1 MVTMMVGG
9 DSEGLS
15 EEQQKDRESEAALA
29 SWLSWLMALPWACH
43 CLRTARVRLF
53 HELPMS
59 NVDSQ
64 YRACLLQLGGQ
75 AGLGLFSPW
84 VSGQPHCPRSDRT
97 VLELP
102 RASCSAPLPFLF
114 FALLSAPYWRRTLQM
129 SVKPLDAASRSGVAP
144 LGVAASSCARAS
156 NNASTT

>member
-1 MVTMMVGG
+1 
-9 DSEGLS
+9 
-15 EEQQKDRESEAALA
+15 
-29 SWLSWLMALPWACH
+29 
-43 CLRTARVRLF
+43 
-53 HELPMS
+53 MS
-59 NVDSQ
+59 HLDSQ
-64 YRACLLQLGGQ
+64 YRTCLLQLGGQ

-84 VSGQPHCPRSDRT
+84 VSGQPHCPRSDSA

-102 RASCSAPLPFLF
+102 RASSSAPLPLLF
-114 FALLSAPYWRRTLQM
+114 FALLSAPAARRTLQM